1 MTLEQVIQE
10 REITEHVRAAVLSL
24 EECYRCRRIT
34 ECTQGTV
41 ADGCAWLCLDCYLS
55 QLPGEAA
62 TYDHGA
68 EQAADFRS

>member
-1 MTLEQVIQE
+1 MTLEQVIEE
-10 REITEHVRAAVLSL
+10 REIAEHVRDAVLSL
-24 EECYRCRRIT
+24 EECYSGRRIT

-68 EQAADFRS
+68 EQAAAYTR